1 VDYCLIGGLA
11 VDAYV
16 EPVVSLDVDVVLAL
30 NDIETIVQSIQAQ
43 RLKVERFE
51 HSVNVG
57 SPNSDIRIQIH
68 IDERYQEFITRA
80 EVKEVLGYQMK
91 VVCVEDVL
99 QGKIWAYEDQTR
111 RQSKRQKDLADI
123 MRLKEV
129 FLVLERLT
137 PINFTNVSL

>member
-1 VDYCLIGGLA
+1 MDYCLIGGLA

>member
-30 NDIETIVQSIQAQ
+30 NYIETIVQSIQAQ

-57 SPNSDIRIQIH
+57 SLNSDIRIQIH